1 MRRLKDRIAALE
13 KDEIGLTPAV
23 KAWLG
28 HPLTEAEQRSLD
40 EGAGIDPGF
49 DEYDTGNLS
58 AEMKQWLGVN

>member
-28 HPLTEAEQRSLD
+28 HPLTEAEQRLLD

-49 DEYDTGNLS
+49 DEYDTAAMS
-58 AEMKQWLGVN
+58 AGMKAWLGLA